1 MKTPTEL
8 KKEHQLSDEEI
19 TKQANKLIDNI
30 IEPEII
36 KAIKDYKDETHI
48 RLVKK
53 PFTSD
58 LVSIPIHKY
67 DNPTPLGNH
76 LVEQCIRILSDNGY
90 DAYIDEDTLRITW

>member
-1 MKTPTEL
+1 MKTPSEL
-8 KKEHQLSDEEI
+8 KKEYQLSNEELLER
-19 TKQANKLIDNI
+19 ANNLINKV

-58 LVSIPIHKY
+58 LVSITTNKY
-67 DNPTPLGNH
+67 DKPTPLGNH
-76 LVEQCIRILSDNGY
+76 LVKQCIRILSDNGY

>member
-19 TKQANKLIDNI
+19 TKQANKLINKV

-53 PFTSD
+53 PFTCD
-58 LVSIPIHKY
+58 LVSITTNKY
-67 DNPTPLGNH
+67 DEPTPLGNH
-76 LVEQCIRILSDNGY
+76 LVKQCIHILSDNGY